1 MRKLARC
8 KIYRFF
14 GAKLKYE
21 LIEIYFTRLRTLG
34 VDTGETFFWQL
45 SGKFNCRDIF
55 VKINYE
61 ILSDNFLD
69 KWESYKPAIYFKF
82 TKYAKNIWV
91 VHKNL
96 MEWGKLL

>member
-55 VKINYE
+55 VKLIMKYCQIISLTNGKVTNQQFTLNLQNMPK
-61 ILSDNFLD
+61 IFGL
-69 KWESYKPAIYFKF
+69 F
-82 TKYAKNIWV
+82 TKI
-91 VHKNL
+91 
-96 MEWGKLL
+96 